1 MTEQPD
7 TTTMSGAQFQRHA
20 GTDAQKWAE
29 AMDNEAGTIWGDEG
43 AWPRNRVERIAF
55 LARWFR
61 DYAEV
66 RVAEEVGRVLDKE
79 WGRRYLG
86 LDTDKL
92 AADVKARREAA
103 AARLVPRQE

>member
-1 MTEQPD
+1 MAAYVRD
-7 TTTMSGAQFQRHA
+7 GM
-20 GTDAQKWAE
+20 AE
-29 AMDNEAGTIWGDEG
+29 ASATGHTEYI
-43 AWPRNRVERIAF
+43 
-55 LARWFR
+55 ARWFR

-103 AARLVPRQE
+103 AARLVPRHDD